1 MRKLLPALIA
11 LLAVTN
17 SSNAQSLPLSGGA
30 MSGPVIG
37 PGFVQTG
44 SYRDFAP
51 SGTITSDGNN
61 SFNGGAIGRTFNS
74 ITGLTAGQHLT
85 VDLGNAILVSYVSF
99 GTHWASD
106 PRFIPAAYSIDYS
119 NDNSTWTNLVTVAGN
134 TSLNPT
140 HGSYVSA
147 RFWRLTAITAQS
159 GYPNMQITG
168 LRIIG
173 AGYGA
178 AAENYWNSAYG
189 SDGIFTMAPVSIG
202 TVDDLPTGYL
212 LGVNGGVL
220 ATKVFIAT
228 LPNWPDYVFKKNY
241 KLKPLSEIKTYIDMN
256 HRLPDMPSERDV
268 AEKGIDLGEMNKLLT
283 KKVEELTLYLI
294 EKDKQVQKEQ
304 QNNQS
309 QQSQINELRK
319 LLKQLVKNK

>member
-1 MRKLLPALIA
+1 MRKYLLASIA
-11 LLAVTN
+11 LLVL
-17 SSNAQSLPLSGGA
+17 SQLSNAQNLPLSGGA

-61 SFNGGAIGRTFNS
+61 NFNGGAIGRTFNS

-85 VDLGNAILVSYVSF
+85 VDLGTAILVSYVSF

-106 PRFIPAAYSIDYS
+106 PRFIPNGYAIDYS
-119 NDNSTWTNLVTVAGN
+119 NDNSTWTNLVTVTGN
-134 TSLNPT
+134 TNLNPT
-140 HGSYVSA
+140 HGTYISA

-189 SDGIFTMAPVSIG
+189 SDGVFTMAPVSIG
-202 TVDDLPTGYL
+202 STEDLPTGYL

-220 ATKVFIAT
+220 ATKVRVST
-228 LPNWPDYVFKKNY
+228 LANWPDYVFGKSY
-241 KLKPLSEIKTYIDMN
+241 HLKPLSSVKSYIDFN
-256 HRLPDMPSERDV
+256 HRLPDMPSEREV
-268 AEKGIDLGEMNKLLT
+268 AEKGIDLGEMNKALT
-283 KKVEELTLYLI
+283 KKVEELTLYMI
-294 EKDKQVQKEQ
+294 ELQRQVDQLKRQQK
-304 QNNQS
+304 
-309 QQSQINELRK
+309 RK
-319 LLKQLVKNK
+319 